1 MDKTRLLT
9 PQDEII
15 KSRIADRQK
24 NNRIRWTK
32 EKKENIKKYDEF
44 INGLIR
50 QFGSFKK
57 FIEKVDFDIELGLV
71 YDRDNKTKTCSICG
85 EVMPIHAMLSVHRK
99 RCGVYKIYEKG
110 KVSTKNI
117 KQHLQTKANES

>member
-1 MDKTRLLT
+1 MKETSLLT
-9 PQDEII
+9 PQDKII
-15 KSRIADRQK
+15 KARIADRASS
-24 NNRIRWTK
+24 NRIRWTK
-32 EKKENIKKYDEF
+32 EKRENVKKYDDY

-71 YDRDNKTKTCSICG
+71 YDRDNRTKTCAICG

-99 RCGVYKIYEKG
+99 RCGFYKIYEDG
-110 KVSTKNI
+110 QV
-117 KQHLQTKANES
+117 